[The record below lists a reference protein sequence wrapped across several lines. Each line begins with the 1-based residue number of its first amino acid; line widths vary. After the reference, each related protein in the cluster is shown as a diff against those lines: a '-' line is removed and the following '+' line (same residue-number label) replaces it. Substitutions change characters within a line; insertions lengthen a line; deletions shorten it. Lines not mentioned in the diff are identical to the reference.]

1 MTTNNLDAAD
11 LRKVPAGGWVAED
24 VMDSIWDISHIPL
37 PYTDRAGG
45 GNADN
50 QFTEWNVDKLRDPD
64 LTNARVDGQD
74 TIEEND
80 TNTGNRLGNH
90 CQISTKTVQVS
101 TRAQDSD
108 TFGNTGGLAYQIMMR
123 QRELRRDVE
132 AIALSMQGSVED
144 DGDTVAGNAGS
155 VFSFIKTHAL
165 VGAGG
170 SVGGFNNTTKLTA
183 DINPGTAR
191 PLTETMIR
199 DVCQAVYESG
209 GDPSIFMARTPVIR
223 KLSEYLFTAS
233 ARVATVTADVGQDR
247 TPATAKGSINVF
259 VTDFGVTLDLIPNRL
274 QPASSTGVSSA
285 GIFDFEY
292 LDLIYLTGY
301 RVEPLAKTGLAD
313 KRQMLVDWT
322 NRVRNELSQGAIH
335 GIDETAEVTYA

>member
-1 MTTNNLDAAD
+1 MTTQNLDAAD
-11 LRKVPAGGWVAED
+11 LRQVQAGGWVAED
-24 VMDSIWDISHIPL
+24 VMDQIWDISNIPL
-37 PYTDRAGG
+37 PFTDRAGG

-50 QFTEWNVDKLRDPD
+50 QYTEWNVDKLRDPD
-64 LTNARVDGQD
+64 LANAKVDGQD
-74 TIEEND
+74 TINAND

-132 AIALSMQGSVED
+132 AISLSMQGSVED
-144 DGDTVAGNAGS
+144 DGDTIPGNAGS
-155 VFSFIKTHAL
+155 VFSFIKTNAM

-170 SVGGFNNTTKLTA
+170 SVPGFNFTSKLTG
-183 DINPGTAR
+183 DIVPGTAR

-199 DVCQAVYESG
+199 DVCQSVYEDG
-209 GDPSIFMARTPVIR
+209 GDPTVLMGRTAVIR
-223 KLSEYLFTAS
+223 KISEYLFTAS
-233 ARVATVTADVGQDR
+233 ARVATLTADVGEDR
-247 TPATAKGSINVF
+247 TPATAKGAVNVF
-259 VTDFGVTLDLIPNRL
+259 ITDFGVVLDLIPNRL
-274 QPASSTGVSSA
+274 MPASSTGVSSV

-292 LDLIYLTGY
+292 LDIIFLTGY

-313 KRQMLVDWT
+313 KRQMIVDWT
-322 NRVRNELSQGAIH
+322 TRVRNELSQGAIH
-335 GIDETAEVTYA
+335 AIDETAAVTYA